1 MAELTGTPGKIELKF
16 HSGNGIEEFEQKFAL
31 TNTEAAAFF
40 KELAE
45 EIEAGGE
52 VSVRYGSID
61 ISINPEPPIDV
72 EVECEKDGLE
82 IEIKLKAR
90 REEEKGEKREKEE
103 KEEKGEE
110 EEKGE
115 KEEKEEKEES
125 SPGRA

>member
-52 VSVRYGSID
+52 VSVGVGRTD
-61 ISINPEPPIDV
+61 IFLNPPPPV
-72 EVECEKDGLE
+72 HV
-82 IEIKLKAR
+82 
-90 REEEKGEKREKEE
+90 
-103 KEEKGEE
+103 
-110 EEKGE
+110 
-115 KEEKEEKEES
+115 
-125 SPGRA
+125 

>member
-31 TNTEAAAFF
+31 TNTEAAAFL

-61 ISINPEPPIDV
+61 ISINPEPRSMLRWSV
-72 EVECEKDGLE
+72 RRMGLR
-82 IEIKLKAR
+82 LR
-90 REEEKGEKREKEE
+90 
-103 KEEKGEE
+103 
-110 EEKGE
+110 
-115 KEEKEEKEES
+115 
-125 SPGRA
+125 